1 MDARLGLPSTLMTLP
16 THLISCLR
24 TSLRE
29 PLDLFRRHTNS
40 SGMKHSRS
48 SIWNNRFIPHM
59 SRTKAW
65 RLMLRPSRPEI
76 WNIPRLATP
85 SVWSNSQFKDPNSP
99 PAEARF
105 RESCAED
112 VIKEVR
118 AMVDVPDTPA
128 VAKMYKLAGII
139 FKGLGLLE
147 GIPAKHESQ

>member
-1 MDARLGLPSTLMTLP
+1 MFGSTP
-16 THLISCLR
+16 
-24 TSLRE
+24 SLRVKGLV
-29 PLDLFRRHTNS
+29 PV
-40 SGMKHSRS
+40 
-48 SIWNNRFIPHM
+48 P
-59 SRTKAW
+59 
-65 RLMLRPSRPEI
+65 
-76 WNIPRLATP
+76 
-85 SVWSNSQFKDPNSP
+85 P